1 MHPSLPA
8 ALLMLL
14 LAGGWLLGRR
24 RARPYLRSTNTA
36 AVAELNRSQI
46 DRLKVR
52 QASSDPPSAP
62 APEGISAVTS
72 PSIASIEAA
81 AAGSPPAG
89 GLEAPPAAFPL
100 VADGRP
106 RRLIQ
111 LQAWMR
117 GSREQ
122 RLQALDIARQCDRRE
137 ALPLLR
143 LGLRDPDPAVMAA
156 AAAAM
161 VRFRGRS
168 VADGLQQ
175 RPARPVDA
183 SRLLQ
188 VEAAAASRPRSVL
201 RTR

>member
-1 MHPSLPA
+1 MHPSIPA

-24 RARPYLRSTNTA
+24 RARPFLRSTNSA

-52 QASSDPPSAP
+52 QASSDPPSAA
-62 APEGISAVTS
+62 APEAISAVTS
-72 PSIASIEAA
+72 PSIAAA
-81 AAGSPPAG
+81 VAGSPPAG
-89 GLEAPPAAFPL
+89 GPEAPPAAFPL
-100 VADGRP
+100 VAGGRP
-106 RRLIQ
+106 RRRIQ

-122 RLQALDIARQCDRRE
+122 RLQALDIARQSERRE

-168 VADGLQQ
+168 AADGLQQ

-188 VEAAAASRPRSVL
+188 AEAAAASRPRSVL

>member
-24 RARPYLRSTNTA
+24 RARSYLRSTNTA

-52 QASSDPPSAP
+52 QASSDPPSAA
-62 APEGISAVTS
+62 APEAISAVTS
-72 PSIASIEAA
+72 PSIAAA

-100 VADGRP
+100 VAGGRP
-106 RRLIQ
+106 RRRIQ

-188 VEAAAASRPRSVL
+188 VEAAVASRPRSVF

>member
-1 MHPSLPA
+1 
-8 ALLMLL
+8 MLL

-24 RARPYLRSTNTA
+24 RARPFLRSTNSA

-52 QASSDPPSAP
+52 QASSDPPSAA
-62 APEGISAVTS
+62 APEAISAVTS
-72 PSIASIEAA
+72 PSIAAA

-89 GLEAPPAAFPL
+89 GPEAPPAAFPL
-100 VADGRP
+100 VAGGRP
-106 RRLIQ
+106 RRRIQ

-122 RLQALDIARQCDRRE
+122 RLQALQALLATAAHPGLDIARQSERRE

-168 VADGLQQ
+168 AADGLQQ

-188 VEAAAASRPRSVL
+188 AEAAAASRPRSVL

>member
-1 MHPSLPA
+1 MHPSIPA

-24 RARPYLRSTNTA
+24 RARPFLRSTNSA

-46 DRLKVR
+46 DRLKVC
-52 QASSDPPSAP
+52 QASSDPPSAA
-62 APEGISAVTS
+62 APEAISAVTS
-72 PSIASIEAA
+72 PSIAAA
-81 AAGSPPAG
+81 VAGSPPAG
-89 GLEAPPAAFPL
+89 GPEAPPAAFPL
-100 VADGRP
+100 VAGGRP
-106 RRLIQ
+106 RRRIQ

-122 RLQALDIARQCDRRE
+122 RLQALDIARQSERRE

-168 VADGLQQ
+168 AADGLQQ

-188 VEAAAASRPRSVL
+188 AEAAAASRPRSVL